1 MRIGSLLLEYACSS
15 GQYFQWM
22 TMMPPMPAESDLFE
36 HLRSQSS
43 RNSPV
48 LHGCVGLAPSYKV

>member
-36 HLRSQSS
+36 HPRSQSS
-43 RNSPV
+43 
-48 LHGCVGLAPSYKV
+48 